1 MTQIAALANA
11 LLSGEVISIKN
22 AYFDYGISNI
32 AREIG
37 RSIERKFNVE
47 VSRVKREGTSRYG
60 QKIVWNEYRL
70 NRTVQNSVGITD
82 MARYIVEEGG
92 NPKLGAKTKKQLNEA

>member
-1 MTQIAALANA
+1 MTQIAALSKA

-47 VSRVKREGTSRYG
+47 VSRVRREGKSRYG
-60 QKIVWNEYRL
+60 QKINWCEYRL
-70 NRTVQNSVGITD
+70 NHTQYNANGIKS
-82 MARYIVEEGG
+82 MAMYILENNG
-92 NPKLGAKTKKQLNEA
+92 NPSKGKITNKK